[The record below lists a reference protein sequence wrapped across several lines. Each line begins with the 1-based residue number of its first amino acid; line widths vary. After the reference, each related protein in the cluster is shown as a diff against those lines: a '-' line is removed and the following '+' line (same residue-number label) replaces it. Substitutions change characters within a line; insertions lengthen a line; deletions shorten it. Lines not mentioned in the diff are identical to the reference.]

1 MADSPLAAAFAGLR
15 DDEVA
20 KIVRDKIEAGIEPLT
35 IVKELQDGMNIFSRN
50 CQTGD
55 YFISDL
61 ILAGEIFQQSMQVLQ
76 PLLKN
81 ANSSNGAVKIVL
93 GTVKGDIH
101 NLGKDILAILLTA
114 SGFAVIDL
122 GINVAPAVFVEKLK
136 ETRAPILGLS
146 GLITPSFEFMK
157 ATVQALELAGLRQ
170 EVKVIIGGGVVSE
183 IVRNYTGAD
192 AFSTDAMEGVNLC
205 KQLAQGTQ
213 HD

>member
-20 KIVRDKIEAGIEPLT
+20 KMVRDKIEAGIEPLT